1 METNVMNV
9 ADNQQSEMSANETE
23 KAAIAV
29 KKCNIRKDYY
39 TRIASIVELM
49 GDESLDVSGYVNMIL
64 EQHFEK
70 FGEAVKTLFNNGN
83 AKKEED

>member
-1 METNVMNV
+1 MNV
-9 ADNQQSEMSANETE
+9 ADSQQSEVSVSETE
-23 KAAIAV
+23 KTAIAV

-49 GDESLDVSGYVNMIL
+49 GDDSLDVSGYVNMIL

-70 FGEAVKTLFNNGN
+70 FGEAVKTLFNNN
-83 AKKEED
+83 ANKKED

>member
-1 METNVMNV
+1 METIVMNV
-9 ADNQQSEMSANETE
+9 ADNQQSEVSTNETE

-39 TRIASIVELM
+39 IRIASIVELM
-49 GDESLDVSGYVNMIL
+49 GDENLDVSGYVNMIL

-70 FGEAVKTLFNNGN
+70 FGEAVKTLFNSSN

>member
-1 METNVMNV
+1 MNV
-9 ADNQQSEMSANETE
+9 ADSQQSEASASETE

-39 TRIASIVELM
+39 TRITSIVELM
-49 GDESLDVSGYVNMIL
+49 GDDSLDVSGYVNMIL

-70 FGEAVKTLFNNGN
+70 FGEAVKTLFNNGSTN
-83 AKKEED
+83 KKED

>member
-9 ADNQQSEMSANETE
+9 ADSQQREVLANETE
-23 KAAIAV
+23 KAAIAM

-49 GDESLDVSGYVNMIL
+49 GDENLDVSGYVNMIL

-70 FGEAVKTLFNNGN
+70 FGEAVKTLFNNN
-83 AKKEED
+83 ANKKED